1 MSRSYDVTYWGG
13 YPNPQSNRSSKEGSP
28 MSKSIVTCP
37 KCGEGGLA
45 NPRYVAGT
53 EECEEHI
60 ERTCNTCGYK
70 SKEKCK
76 DKEEDKK

>member
-1 MSRSYDVTYWGG
+1 
-13 YPNPQSNRSSKEGSP
+13 